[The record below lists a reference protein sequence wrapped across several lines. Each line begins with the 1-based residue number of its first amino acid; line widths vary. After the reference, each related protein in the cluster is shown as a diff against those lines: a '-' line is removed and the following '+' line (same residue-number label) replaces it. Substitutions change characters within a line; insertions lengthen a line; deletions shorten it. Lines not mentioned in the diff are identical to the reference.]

1 MIWGSA
7 WCGNEKVQVKC
18 SSLQLSRT
26 AHDGCVCMCV
36 LGGPSVGGESLT
48 FSSQWTHSACHSA
61 PISHPSPVLA
71 EAAQALYL
79 APHMVF
85 PLITFSTRCPM
96 FR

>member
-1 MIWGSA
+1 MGMRRFRSSA
-7 WCGNEKVQVKC
+7 VPC
-18 SSLQLSRT
+18 SFPGLPMM
-26 AHDGCVCMCV
+26 GVCVCVCV
-36 LGGPSVGGESLT
+36 CGGGPSVGGESLT

-96 FR
+96 FQ